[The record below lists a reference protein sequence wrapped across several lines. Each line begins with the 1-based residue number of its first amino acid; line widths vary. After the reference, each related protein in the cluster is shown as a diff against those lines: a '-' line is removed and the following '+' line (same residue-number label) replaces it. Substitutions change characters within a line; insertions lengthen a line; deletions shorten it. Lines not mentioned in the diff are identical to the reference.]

1 MAQVRDHTESTRSQ
15 YGLADTAAGLGWARG
30 DIDVID
36 TDLGISG
43 KWGVARAGF
52 TELVARVCSGDVGA
66 IFGIEI
72 TRLARSNADVAR
84 LAEIAR
90 ITGTLLIDP
99 DGVYDP
105 ADVNDRV
112 LLGSKGTM
120 GEMEL
125 HVMAQRLQ
133 ANKRAAAG
141 RGELRTPLPVGY
153 VHDDAGDVVTDPDA
167 GVQAAGADVFA
178 AFAACGS
185 AYGVVAAFKDRRFPL
200 RAYGGGWARPARSG
214 AADPPPPA
222 PVPREPAHAPARPLR
237 PDCP

>member
-36 TDLGISG
+36 TDLGICG
-43 KWGVARAGF
+43 RWGVAGAGS

-72 TRLARSNADVAR
+72 TRLAGSNADVAR
-84 LAEIAR
+84 LAEFAR
-90 ITGTLLIDP
+90 ITGSLLIAP

-112 LLGSKGTM
+112 LLGFKGTM

-167 GVQAAGADVFA
+167 GVQAAVADVFA

-200 RAYGGGWARPARSG
+200 RAYGGGWGRQ
-214 AADPPPPA
+214 PPLGK
-222 PVPREPAHAPARPLR
+222 VHHAPPLGGLQN
-237 PDCP
+237 